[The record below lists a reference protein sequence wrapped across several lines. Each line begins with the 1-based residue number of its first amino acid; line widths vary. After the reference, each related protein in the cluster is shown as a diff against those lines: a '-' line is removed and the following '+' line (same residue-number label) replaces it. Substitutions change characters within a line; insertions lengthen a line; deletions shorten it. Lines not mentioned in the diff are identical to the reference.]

1 MNRSHLW
8 KLVLIL
14 LVVAWSVSE
23 IYPPTSKDLIEAFE
37 QQSST
42 PNKTFDEIV
51 KKAQQLDASNTDRAP
66 GITYSNLLVAISTND
81 IRPFFPSNYINAAV
95 ERDVTRGILNRV
107 QRSAAGQFRLGLDLQ
122 GGTQFL
128 LEMDMSR
135 AQTNA
140 GAMMNAD
147 FIAEQAVEVLRRRVD
162 RFGVSEPVIAPA
174 GGGRILVQLPGLSE
188 ADKQQA
194 KAQIQKA
201 AFLEFRMVHP
211 DSEGQISAVW
221 CLPVMSECMRW
232 CRAARRVSAFR
243 RPSWSSAPRSEG
255 SLASTS
261 KALVSDTIRPRAP
274 RMSVSASS
282 LMAPNCSVRSLRR
295 PSVSAWRSSSTA
307 R

>member
-23 IYPPTSKDLIEAFE
+23 IYPPTSKNLIEAFE

-51 KKAQQLDASNTDRAP
+51 KKAQQLDASNLDRAP

-147 FIAEQAVEVLRRRVD
+147 SSPNRRSRCCVVVWIA
-162 RFGVSEPVIAPA
+162 
-174 GGGRILVQLPGLSE
+174 
-188 ADKQQA
+188 
-194 KAQIQKA
+194 
-201 AFLEFRMVHP
+201 
-211 DSEGQISAVW
+211 
-221 CLPVMSECMRW
+221 
-232 CRAARRVSAFR
+232 
-243 RPSWSSAPRSEG
+243 
-255 SLASTS
+255 
-261 KALVSDTIRPRAP
+261 
-274 RMSVSASS
+274 SVS
-282 LMAPNCSVRSLRR
+282 LNR
-295 PSVSAWRSSSTA
+295 
-307 R
+307 